1 MVSWAIALHGGAG
14 MIAKENMTSDWKK
27 RTEAALN
34 EILNIGVVALENNL
48 SAVETVELVVS
59 TNSNLHFTFSTCLHS
74 LASYLCQARYVVPQ
88 LHWNSQILKSKR
100 YKLARIY
107 SSWRSGS

>member
-48 SAVETVELVVS
+48 TAVETVELVVS
-59 TNSNLHFTFSTCLHS
+59 TNSNLHFTRFLVI
-74 LASYLCQARYVVPQ
+74 YVG
-88 LHWNSQILKSKR
+88 LDTSSHNYSQV
-100 YKLARIY
+100 
-107 SSWRSGS
+107 

>member
-48 SAVETVELVVS
+48 TAVETVELVVS
-59 TNSNLHFTFSTCLHS
+59 TNSNLHFTFSTALHS
-74 LASYLCQARYVVPQ
+74 LAMSSHNYTET
-88 LHWNSQILKSKR
+88 LKS
-100 YKLARIY
+100 
-107 SSWRSGS
+107 SS

>member
-48 SAVETVELVVS
+48 TAVETVELVVS
-59 TNSNLHFTFSTCLHS
+59 TNSNNLHLNHF
-74 LASYLCQARYVVPQ
+74 
-88 LHWNSQILKSKR
+88 
-100 YKLARIY
+100 
-107 SSWRSGS
+107 